1 MGKTPVAA
9 KISRN
14 REDWERIAWAQLA
27 AAPQVRHASAP
38 GPRPVGPF
46 LRARVASPRAPRA
59 RGRCGRQAPRQTH
72 RRPPCSASP
81 RRPRGSSTPHTA
93 CPAPRIQRSPP
104 SSLLRDVG
112 YNIIQRLSPVPLPGH
127 LVSRRSRAPRLWN
140 REAGMAGR
148 SGARFPE
155 QRRVL
160 ELRAYYRRSTK
171 RAADASMPRAA
182 ALLHNKLVW

>member
-1 MGKTPVAA
+1 VGTAGGG
-9 KISRN
+9 
-14 REDWERIAWAQLA
+14 
-27 AAPQVRHASAP
+27 AP
-38 GPRPVGPF
+38 GTPRVRAGTPARWPVF
-46 LRARVASPRAPRA
+46 ARARRKPQSAAGARAMWPA
-59 RGRCGRQAPRQTH
+59 GT
-72 RRPPCSASP
+72 SAN
-81 RRPRGSSTPHTA
+81 SSTP
-93 CPAPRIQRSPP
+93 
-104 SSLLRDVG
+104 SLLSFAETPTRFVDAAYSLSSAADSALAAIFSFRDVG